1 MRNNGTKTIC
11 ALKWFRIIVF
21 RTLSLLFNVIF
32 VPLTAIFISMDVLK
46 KEGRYLRI
54 ISQLEGLLT
63 KTSDPV
69 ARMATIAAVL
79 SHKFDYFFWCGF
91 YMVHPDRLI
100 VGPYQGPVA
109 CQVLQGTG
117 VCLAAVNQNSSIVV
131 PDVHQFPGHIACD
144 SRSNSEI
151 VVPVRSSTGQI
162 MAVLDVDSVS
172 FNSFDETDRIWL
184 EKITA
189 MVYPA

>member
-1 MRNNGTKTIC
+1 
-11 ALKWFRIIVF
+11 
-21 RTLSLLFNVIF
+21 
-32 VPLTAIFISMDVLK
+32 MDETK
-46 KEGRYLRI
+46 KESRYRRI

-63 KTSDPV
+63 KTDNPV

-91 YMVHPDRLI
+91 YFVEGDKLI

-117 VCLAAVNQNSSIVV
+117 VCLAAVTQNQSIVV

-151 VVPVRSSTGQI
+151 VIPVRGAGAEI
-162 MAVLDVDSVS
+162 LAVLDVDSAEFAS
-172 FNSFDETDRIWL
+172 FGETDRVFL
-184 EKITA
+184 EAIAA
-189 MVYPA
+189 MVYKNQ

>member
-1 MRNNGTKTIC
+1 M
-11 ALKWFRIIVF
+11 A
-21 RTLSLLFNVIF
+21 
-32 VPLTAIFISMDVLK
+32 AIFTSMDAIK
-46 KEGRYLRI
+46 KEGRYQRI

-109 CQVLQGTG
+109 CQVLQGSG
-117 VCLAAVNQNSSIVV
+117 VCLAAVTQNKSIVV

-151 VVPVRSSTGQI
+151 VVPVYNAAGQI
-162 MAVLDVDSVS
+162 MAVLDVDSAS

>member
-1 MRNNGTKTIC
+1 
-11 ALKWFRIIVF
+11 
-21 RTLSLLFNVIF
+21 
-32 VPLTAIFISMDVLK
+32 MDESK
-46 KEGRYLRI
+46 KEGRYQRI

-63 KTSDPV
+63 KTTDPV

-91 YMVHPDRLI
+91 YFVHNEKLI

-117 VCLAAVNQNSSIVV
+117 VCLAAVKADKSIVV
-131 PDVHQFPGHIACD
+131 PDVHKFPGHIACD

-151 VVPVRSSTGQI
+151 VVPVRDPEGNI
-162 MAVLDVDSVS
+162 KAVLDVDSAS
-172 FNSFDETDRIWL
+172 FVSFDETDRLQL
-184 EKITA
+184 EVIAA
-189 MVYPA
+189 MVYSANRSI